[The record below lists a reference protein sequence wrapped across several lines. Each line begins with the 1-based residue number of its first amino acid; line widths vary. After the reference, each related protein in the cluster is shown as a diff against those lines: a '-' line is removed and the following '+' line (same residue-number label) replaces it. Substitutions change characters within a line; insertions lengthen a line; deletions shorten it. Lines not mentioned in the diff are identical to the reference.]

1 MIAKALLG
9 LSIFI
14 IVVGG
19 SLLIWHNYDPDFS
32 FFSSKS
38 HLKETMKEVQDG
50 LNRVGAVSYTLN
62 FHNSGTG
69 EDKTVAS
76 KLEISQVS
84 ADPNS
89 CFLIYEQRE
98 YRGTVHRD
106 SGYVIEL
113 KSVKK
118 VDVVTIE
125 QEVKNSGV
133 LIDHPGFTVQ
143 STPPVFVVETIK
155 GEMDDR
161 NAILFLNREQAE
173 KIGKVLTRAVEG
185 CGGGK

>member
-1 MIAKALLG
+1 
-9 LSIFI
+9 
-14 IVVGG
+14 VGG
-19 SLLIWHNYDPDFS
+19 TLLIWHNYDPDFS
-32 FFSSKS
+32 FFDSKAS
-38 HLKETMKEVQDG
+38 LKETLKEVQDG
-50 LNRVGAVSYTLN
+50 LNHVGPVSYTLN

-69 EDKTVAS
+69 EDKTVPS

-89 CFLIYEQRE
+89 CFLIYEQRA
-98 YRGTVHRD
+98 YRDTAHRD
-106 SGYVIEL
+106 TGYVVEL
-113 KSVKK
+113 KSVRK

-155 GEMDDR
+155 GEMNDR
-161 NAILFLNREQAE
+161 NAFLFLDREQAE
-173 KIGKVLTRAVEG
+173 KMAKMMTRAVEG

>member
-1 MIAKALLG
+1 MIAKRLLW
-9 LSIFI
+9 LSISI

-19 SLLIWHNYDPDFS
+19 SLLIWHVYDPNFS
-32 FFSSKS
+32 FFDSKS
-38 HLKETMKEVQDG
+38 SLKETLKEVQDG
-50 LNRVGAVSYTLN
+50 LNRAGPVSYTLN
-62 FHNSGTG
+62 FHNSSTG
-69 EDKTVAS
+69 EDKTVPS
-76 KLEISQVS
+76 RLEISQVS

-89 CFLIYEQRE
+89 CFLIYEQRA
-98 YRGTVHRD
+98 YRDTAHRD
-106 SGYVIEL
+106 TGYVIEL

-143 STPPVFVVETIK
+143 STPPVFVMETIK
-155 GEMDDR
+155 GEMNDR
-161 NAILFLNREQAE
+161 NAFLYLNREQAE
-173 KIGKVLTRAVEG
+173 KMAKVLTRAVEG

>member
-1 MIAKALLG
+1 MIAKRLLW

-19 SLLIWHNYDPDFS
+19 SLLIWHVYDPDFS
-32 FFSSKS
+32 FFDSKS
-38 HLKETMKEVQDG
+38 SLKETLKEVQDG
-50 LNRVGAVSYTLN
+50 LNRVGSVGYTLN

-69 EDKTVAS
+69 EDKTVPS
-76 KLEISQVS
+76 RLEISQAS

-89 CFLIYEQRE
+89 CYLIYEQRT
-98 YRGTVHRD
+98 YANTAHHD
-106 SGYVIEL
+106 TGYVIEL
-113 KSVKK
+113 RSVRK

-155 GEMDDR
+155 GEMNER
-161 NAILFLNREQAE
+161 NAFLFLNQEQAE
-173 KIGKVLTRAVEG
+173 KMAKVLTKAVEG